1 MTKQRVLMKRAEWLA
16 YCLEIGFTK
25 DQLPEL
31 EKVWDTYKDEYGNMR
46 PVQPTPQPVPESVSV
61 IELCKQLEEANPFRT
76 NKSIT
81 SMDKETGY
89 TKGCNNL
96 RELLK
101 GKVIT
106 TPQAISDVWDM
117 SVVYYENRT
126 NCILGEH
133 VIDRERYND
142 DKAEYLK
149 QKFNINLSTQTDK
162 EVKPT
167 TTEEILSKIDPTKP
181 GYGNAL

>member
-1 MTKQRVLMKRAEWLA
+1 MTKQRALMKRAEWLA

-25 DQLPEL
+25 DQLPDL

-46 PVQPTPQPVPESVSV
+46 PVQPKPQPVPESVSV

-101 GKVIT
+101 GKIIT
-106 TPQAISDVWDM
+106 TPQAISDVWDHA
-117 SVVYYENRT
+117 VLDKET
-126 NCILGEH
+126 NQDDTLLKRI
-133 VIDRERYND
+133 ISP
-142 DKAEYLK
+142 DKATYLK
-149 QKFNINLSTQTDK
+149 QHFNINLSTQTDK
-162 EVKPT
+162 EDKP
-167 TTEEILSKIDPTKP
+167 
-181 GYGNAL
+181 